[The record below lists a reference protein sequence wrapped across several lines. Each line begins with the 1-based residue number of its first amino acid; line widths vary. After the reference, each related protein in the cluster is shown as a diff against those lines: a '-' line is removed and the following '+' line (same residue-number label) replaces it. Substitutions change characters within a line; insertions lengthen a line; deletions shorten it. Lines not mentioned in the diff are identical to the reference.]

1 MAKVIE
7 FYIPKNFRK
16 SFKWAPELQRG
27 KILDLCSPTRGPPN
41 LRVLE
46 NCHEFDRCFPS

>member
-27 KILDLCSPTRGPPN
+27 EILDLCSPTRESAKSAPFGE
-41 LRVLE
+41 LA
-46 NCHEFDRCFPS
+46 